1 MNIKSSYTIWSI
13 GAFLLS
19 SLAVFLTGLFTRD
32 TNPVMANVIAVA
44 FWMFLIL
51 GIFFTISLSK
61 KLRPKKD
68 RKLLRHFML
77 FKTQQTKVIDTI
89 FSVSLLATIIL
100 LIGNIQIGWLQLMFI
115 FLNIFS
121 LELHCVFSLIEN
133 KIK

>member
-32 TNPVMANVIAVA
+32 TNLVMANVIAVA

-115 FLNIFS
+115 FLIY
-121 LELHCVFSLIEN
+121 LV
-133 KIK
+133 